1 MSDAGKP
8 EYVPDHL
15 YERLFQPWTL
25 PESEWPLCK
34 EDWARVDAI
43 TALPWEGQLIDFGAG
58 DGTLAAMVCS
68 RNPKVRRV
76 FCSERDPDLSE
87 RMLDLWHRR
96 HDVMNIKRRVEPI
109 FIEIW
114 PLTVSNARLEYPHL
128 HDGALCCEVLEHM
141 TPDEG
146 QKVLCDIKR
155 VLKPGGMLCVTVPN
169 QAGPRAT
176 YPGHVRE
183 FTIAE
188 LGRTVTN
195 AGFRVVNGDA
205 IGGKIIP
212 VWFMAVCR
220 A

>member
-43 TALPWEGQLIDFGAG
+43 TALPWEGHLLDFGAG
-58 DGTLAAMVCS
+58 DGTLGALVCS
-68 RNPKVRRV
+68 RNP
-76 FCSERDPDLSE
+76 
-87 RMLDLWHRR
+87 
-96 HDVMNIKRRVEPI
+96 RVEGMKLIECDDERYARARALWFDWPI
-109 FIEIW
+109 VPGNFSAAMESGWGQI
-114 PLTVSNARLEYPHL
+114 Y
-128 HDGALCCEVLEHM
+128 DGALCCEVLEHM

-146 QKVLCDIKR
+146 HKVLCDIKR
-155 VLKPGGMLCVTVPN
+155 VLKPGAMLCVTVPN
-169 QAGPRAT
+169 QAGPRAA

-183 FTIAE
+183 FTVAE
-188 LGRTVTN
+188 LARTVAD
-195 AGFRVVNGDA
+195 AGFTIEDGDA

-212 VWFMAVCR
+212 VWFMAVAR

>member
-1 MSDAGKP
+1 MNPSS

-43 TALPWEGQLIDFGAG
+43 TALPWYGTVLDFGAG

-68 RNPKVRRV
+68 RNRAVDCV
-76 FCSERDPDLSE
+76 YGVEQDE
-87 RMLDLWHRR
+87 AQLDRLVSLWAG
-96 HDVMNIKRRVEPI
+96 
-109 FIEIW
+109 W
-114 PLTVSNARLEYPHL
+114 PLRAKRPSYLSSCEH

-146 QKVLCDIKR
+146 QKVLRDIKN

-169 QAGPRAT
+169 QAGPRSS

-183 FTIAE
+183 FTLAE
-188 LGRTVTN
+188 LGRTVTD
-195 AGFRVVNGDA
+195 AGFRVEDGDA

>member
-34 EDWARVDAI
+34 EDWARVDAV
-43 TALPWEGQLIDFGAG
+43 TALPWEGSLLDFGAG

-68 RNPKVRRV
+68 RNPSV
-76 FCSERDPDLSE
+76 
-87 RMLDLWHRR
+87 
-96 HDVMNIKRRVEPI
+96 HDVSCIEANTRLSSKRKVIWDGWPCKGSSSVEKYD
-109 FIEIW
+109 
-114 PLTVSNARLEYPHL
+114 VY
-128 HDGALCCEVLEHM
+128 DGALCCEVLEHM
-141 TPDEG
+141 TPEVG
-146 QKVLCDIKR
+146 HSVLREIHDG
-155 VLKPGGMLCVTVPN
+155 LKPGAMLCVTVPN

-188 LGRTVTN
+188 LARTVTD
-195 AGFRVVNGDA
+195 AGFTIEDGDA

>member
-43 TALPWEGQLIDFGAG
+43 TALPWGYSVFDVGGG
-58 DGTLAAMVCS
+58 DGTLAALLTS
-68 RNPKVRRV
+68 RCPGSHVW
-76 FCSERDPDLSE
+76 CYDPDESQIQKARE
-87 RMLDLWHRR
+87 RWIDW
-96 HDVMNIKRRVEPI
+96 PI
-109 FIEIW
+109 TFTHQPIPDCFEGKF
-114 PLTVSNARLEYPHL
+114 S
-128 HDGALCCEVLEHM
+128 GALCCEVLEHM
-141 TPDEG
+141 TPEEG
-146 QKVLCDIKR
+146 HKVLCDIKR
-155 VLKPGGMLCVTVPN
+155 VLKAGAMLCVTVPN
-169 QAGPRAT
+169 QAGPRAA

-183 FTIAE
+183 FTVAE
-188 LGRTVTN
+188 LARTVAD
-195 AGFRVVNGDA
+195 AGFTITDGDA

-212 VWFMAVCR
+212 VWFMAVAR